1 MFNKMFNEKMFNKMD
16 VILFRLIA
24 FLVIFAKKNKK

>member
-1 MFNKMFNEKMFNKMD
+1 MFNEKMFNKMD
-16 VILFRLIA
+16 VILFTLIA